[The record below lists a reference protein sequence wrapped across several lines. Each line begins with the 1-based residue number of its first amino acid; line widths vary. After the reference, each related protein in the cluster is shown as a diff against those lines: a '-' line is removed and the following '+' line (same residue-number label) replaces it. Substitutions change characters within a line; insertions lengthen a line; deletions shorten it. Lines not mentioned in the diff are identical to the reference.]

1 MRVTYI
7 SRQSTTHIT
16 EPREVL
22 YLWHPWYGRSVWI
35 YQTLTKN
42 GAAICHCGLSQ
53 TRDSRALEVPQWM
66 FDSAACSRT
75 QIAPSGA
82 VSGAALLELKELL
95 SRVRPGKSAVVLD
108 AEHRSLLY
116 AGGADAVCDE
126 LTTSGPTPAVSPTL
140 QGPSLGGAAARD
152 KTADGASFSATSA
165 RARQDRA
172 KIAQMRPDEVL
183 KGQVLESVSKVMKHE
198 RSDTRAT

>member
-1 MRVTYI
+1 
-7 SRQSTTHIT
+7 
-16 EPREVL
+16 
-22 YLWHPWYGRSVWI
+22 
-35 YQTLTKN
+35 
-42 GAAICHCGLSQ
+42 
-53 TRDSRALEVPQWM
+53 M

-75 QIAPSGA
+75 RIAPSGT

-126 LTTSGPTPAVSPTL
+126 LATSGPTPAVSPTL

-165 RARQDRA
+165 RARQDRR
-172 KIAQMRPDEVL
+172 QSR
-183 KGQVLESVSKVMKHE
+183 KGGV
-198 RSDTRAT
+198 R